1 MPLIN
6 ALRRMHVSLAI
17 ARSRAAALVR
27 RVICV
32 AVLSEEN
39 QKLMPLVPCST
50 PRGGILKVSERPS
63 VDRRRLCCTN
73 CPRNR
78 QGTLQRVGDVN
89 AQDQC

>member
-63 VDRRRLCCTN
+63 VDRADAFVVLTVPEIAKGRYSELET
-73 CPRNR
+73 
-78 QGTLQRVGDVN
+78 
-89 AQDQC
+89 